1 MKKNLIIILVLCLC
15 MSTMFGCSKTT
26 GNNSSKDNSNGKLNI
41 VCTTFPQ
48 YDWVREIL
56 GKQMENVELTLLLD
70 DGVDLHSYQ
79 PSAEDIAKIAT
90 CDVFIYV
97 GGESDGWVVDALK
110 EATNKDMQ
118 VINMME
124 VIGDSAKEEEVVE
137 GMQAEEEEHVD
148 GAEEETEYDEHVW
161 LSLKNAEV
169 ICNSISTSLSAID
182 ADNSET
188 YKNNLKT
195 YTEKLSALDADYKKT
210 VDSAV
215 RSTVVFGDRFPFRY
229 MVDDYGLDYYAAFV
243 GCSAES
249 EASFETIVFLA
260 EKIDEL
266 ELPAICVIE
275 SADQSIAQTIIN
287 NTENKNQKILV
298 MDSMQS
304 VTSEDVVK
312 GTDYLSIMKSNLEVL
327 EEALN

>member
-1 MKKNLIIILVLCLC
+1 MKKNLIIILMLCLFIC
-15 MSTMFGCSKTT
+15 TMFGCSKEA
-26 GNNSSKDNSNGKLNI
+26 GNSSSEGENSAKLSV

-56 GKQMENVELTLLLD
+56 GDQADNVELTLLLD

-79 PSAEDIAKIAT
+79 PTAEDIAKIAD

-97 GGESDGWVVDALK
+97 GGESDGWVEDALA

-118 VINMME
+118 VINLME

-137 GMQAEEEEHVD
+137 GMEVEEAEE
-148 GAEEETEYDEHVW
+148 GNEEEIEYDEHVW
-161 LSLKNAEV
+161 LSLKNAEI
-169 ICNSISTSLSAID
+169 ICNSICASLSTLD
-182 ADNSET
+182 SGNSET
-188 YKNNLKT
+188 YKKNLET
-195 YTEKLSALDADYKKT
+195 YTEKLSSLDSDYKKT
-210 VDSAV
+210 VDSAE

-249 EASFETIVFLA
+249 EASFETILFLA
-260 EKIDEL
+260 EKMDEL
-266 ELPAICVIE
+266 NLPAICVIE
-275 SADQSIAQTIIN
+275 SSDQSIAQTIIN
-287 NTENKNQKILV
+287 NTKSKDQKILV

-304 VTSEDVVK
+304 VTSEDVVN
-312 GTDYLSIMKSNLEVL
+312 GADYLSIMKSNLEVL
-327 EEALN
+327 KEVLD